1 MGCKR
6 SSESSEDERQPIPHR
21 RPEKKH
27 LQKNQTKKNRSAS
40 RTVFLKQ
47 AVNELTLRELLTAT
61 SRVQADLFTF
71 NFAGVTCDKTSLA
84 EYGL

>member
-1 MGCKR
+1 MG
-6 SSESSEDERQPIPHR
+6 
-21 RPEKKH
+21 EKKPPWR
-27 LQKNQTKKNRSAS
+27 TSA
-40 RTVFLKQ
+40 VFLKQ

-84 EYGL
+84 